1 MNIPMQINTTM
12 FKQTTLSLC
21 VLGLLSGC
29 ASLSEITS
37 RGPAERLAEQD
48 SKTYSEPLR
57 APKSIEEVASQVTTG
72 SDDEVSTSL
81 EIIAP
86 PKIPTKEAAEQA
98 ESLVLPS
105 LKDTLVERQT
115 YNNMPVSSFINEVYG
130 NQLGLNFVIQPSI
143 REVADLVT
151 LRIAE
156 PISQK
161 DFYAL
166 VTKTLQ
172 SYGVTTFE
180 KDGTLVFDYSIS
192 VAGGVPLLATGE
204 ALPDIPSSN
213 RPIFQIYPLKF
224 VKPVQVRSTVYQMF
238 QKQEL
243 SITEDIQRNALIL
256 QGKMNVVS
264 QASSVIRALDR
275 PSLVDMHSV
284 ILRPNVNTADELS
297 RQLEEILKTE
307 GVNVGRANATAP
319 VRFLPLPAS
328 EQLIVFSASQEVLDY
343 IVEWAEKLEVQRQTG
358 LENGL
363 FSYQVKS
370 TQASHIVNILNQLN
384 SSLTQNAAANGDKSG
399 VNSINTFVVDEQL
412 NTVLF
417 SGSGQTWATALELIK
432 KLDKPAPSVMIE
444 VILAEVSLEESDNSA
459 IEWFRNN
466 TLGAFSIDAQA
477 GGFGSTDGAGLSL
490 SLSRGSQTNAAIN
503 FLYTNSK
510 TKIRSRP
517 RLMVKSGQQAS
528 IDVGSRVPVITSNS
542 QSSYAPGAPIV
553 QQVTYLNTGVLLDIK
568 PTVHATGYVDI
579 EISQEI
585 SEATNATS
593 GGINSPTISNR
604 SVETVLT
611 LRDGGSV
618 LIGGLIRS
626 TDGEGETGVPLLGKL
641 PGIGRLFRGNNSSDS
656 RTELMVMIIPYI
668 LNSPQ
673 EAEMMTDEL
682 QKARLKIID
691 EY

>member
-1 MNIPMQINTTM
+1 MQMNTTM

-21 VLGLLSGC
+21 VIGLLSGC
-29 ASLSEITS
+29 ASLSEITT
-37 RGPAERLAEQD
+37 RGPAEKLAEQD

-57 APKSIEEVASQVTTG
+57 APKSVEEVSLQVTTG
-72 SDDEVSTSL
+72 NDDDVSTSL
-81 EIIAP
+81 EVVAP
-86 PKIPTKEAAEQA
+86 PKIPIKDAADQAEAAF
-98 ESLVLPS
+98 LPA
-105 LKDTLVERQT
+105 LKDTNVERQT

-143 REVADLVT
+143 RQVADLVT

-161 DFYAL
+161 DFYSL

-172 SYGVTTFE
+172 SYGITTFE

-204 ALPDIPSSN
+204 ALPEIPSSN

-224 VKPVQVRSTVYQMF
+224 VKPAQVRATVFQMF

-264 QASSVIRALDR
+264 QASSVIKALDR

-284 ILRPNVNTADELS
+284 ILRPNVNTAEELS
-297 RQLEEILKTE
+297 AQLEEILRTE
-307 GVNVGRANATAP
+307 GVNIRRGDVTAP
-319 VRFLPLPAS
+319 VRLLPLEAS
-328 EQLIVFSASQEVLDY
+328 EQLIVFSASEEVLDY
-343 IVEWAEKLEVQRQTG
+343 IVDWAEKLEIQRQTG
-358 LENGL
+358 LQNGL

-370 TQASHIVNILNQLN
+370 TQASHIVEILNQLTT
-384 SSLTQNAAANGDKSG
+384 SLTQNEAINSG
-399 VNSINTFVVDEQL
+399 KERTNTINTFVVDEQL

-466 TLGAFSIDAQA
+466 SLGAFNVSAQA
-477 GGFGSTDGAGLSL
+477 GGFGTTDGAGLSL
-490 SLSRGSQTNAAIN
+490 SLSRGTQTNAAIN

-528 IDVGSRVPVITSNS
+528 IDVGSRVPIITSNS
-542 QSSYAPGAPIV
+542 QSSSAAGAPIV
-553 QQVTYLNTGVLLDIK
+553 QQVSYLNTGVLLDIK

-626 TDGEGETGVPLLGKL
+626 TDGEGETGIPLLGKL
-641 PGIGRLFRGNNSSDS
+641 PGVGRLFRGNNSSDS